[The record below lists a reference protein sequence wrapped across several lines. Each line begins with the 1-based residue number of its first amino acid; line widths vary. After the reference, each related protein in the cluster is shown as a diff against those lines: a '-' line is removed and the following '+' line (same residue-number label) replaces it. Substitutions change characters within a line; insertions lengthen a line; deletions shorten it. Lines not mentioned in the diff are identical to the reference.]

1 MKIGV
6 GQIIFMRSGAR
17 QRMNCCWRMLQN
29 VQYGRATARDRPY
42 YTRVHRLARPVYSR
56 GGACPRPASLP
67 SPCKLAPALQAC
79 PRPGSFPPV
88 LHHMLLYGI
97 AGSGAARG
105 NLDLT
110 VNGGEMPT
118 DGTGAE
124 HQLFCY
130 LGIGKSL
137 CHQAQYLDLSCR
149 QAAGIG
155 G

>member
-1 MKIGV
+1 M
-6 GQIIFMRSGAR
+6 S
-17 QRMNCCWRMLQN
+17 C
-29 VQYGRATARDRPY
+29 
-42 YTRVHRLARPVYSR
+42 TRLHGKSVN
-56 GGACPRPASLP
+56 ASLCIVYMVEAGGTP
-67 SPCKLAPALQAC
+67 VESPVVITGLCMALRGLLRGDTGRITGVCSDQM
-79 PRPGSFPPV
+79 
-88 LHHMLLYGI
+88 MLKSI

-118 DGTGAE
+118 DGAGTD

>member
-1 MKIGV
+1 MSCTH
-6 GQIIFMRSGAR
+6 RSHHIAWQKR
-17 QRMNCCWRMLQN
+17 ERFTMHSL
-29 VQYGRATARDRPY
+29 YGGSWW
-42 YTRVHRLARPVYSR
+42 YTRRITCCDYRFVHGSERTLR
-56 GGACPRPASLP
+56 GDTGRITGVCSD
-67 SPCKLAPALQAC
+67 QM
-79 PRPGSFPPV
+79 
-88 LHHMLLYGI
+88 MLKSI

-118 DGTGAE
+118 DGAGTD